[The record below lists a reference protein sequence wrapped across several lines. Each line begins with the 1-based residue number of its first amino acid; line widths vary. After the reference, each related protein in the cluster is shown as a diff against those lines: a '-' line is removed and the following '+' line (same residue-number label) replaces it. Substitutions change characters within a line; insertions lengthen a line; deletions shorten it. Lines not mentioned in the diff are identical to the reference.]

1 MRPTGWSFAALLVFA
16 LPALGQGP
24 PPPPPASTDPAA
36 STEVDPGADLAVHV
50 DATLGYA
57 GRVPDD
63 GFVPVIVD
71 LVDRGAPVT
80 ASVVLRA
87 SEGGAV
93 LLRLGPVDLDGTA
106 PRRLTGVVP
115 ARPIVESGGLHVDA
129 LDPEGR
135 LVGSAVVYPDATQG
149 RVLVALD
156 RRGATPSDLSSLRT
170 SVATQGN
177 AGAEVRWYTAVLS
190 RVEDLPAHPLAWSAA
205 GAVLLGDLDVKD
217 WPDGA
222 ARALAAWVVRGGDL
236 IVSVGPRASALKR
249 SALGKHLGEALDALP
264 DASAPRD
271 VNLAPLLASLAP
283 ATDGDQGAAFATAAE
298 LLEGDEVALE
308 SDGRAFAV
316 RRRHGL
322 GRVTLV
328 SADLWSP
335 PLLHHPATARL
346 LEQLLVDGT
355 QHSPRAREV
364 FGELAEVR
372 QPARV
377 GPAFAVLIIY
387 ALVAGPGVYFV
398 LRQRRRGIL
407 LWLAIPLIT
416 LACTALVPLY
426 RIVLRDAEST
436 LVGVRLVEGRAGRA
450 TAVESTDALLFSGS
464 LDPKTL
470 RYVGQDAVAYGV
482 IPPRRSRRG
491 GEPDLGGVLGGGAD
505 EASFGLPI
513 ALWGARY
520 VAFEATARAPV
531 VKGGVELVYDKLG
544 PDAPEPGA
552 RLRATWEGPTLE
564 AALLIYPA
572 AAGPVVHA
580 LGDVRSHEQLDVELK
595 NGGKGP
601 VGTDLPGVILQR
613 LIDARYAP
621 LCERERRAF
630 LLGQVDER
638 SPLSAAPNVR
648 VRAFA
653 TLYAVEIDVGYRA
666 GIPFGAATALRTAAT
681 SVAAV
686 DSGLVERVLTTR
698 LRLPPSL
705 ESGPRTPAMA
715 RARVTSSRSR
725 GVGRL
730 SVEVLEHATGTWRTL
745 LPIPDDADEQEGV
758 GRRIELDL
766 QRPAEVVDAR
776 GTVVFRQRIKRPRA
790 DVDEPYAATIE
801 VAVGWE
807 R

>member
-1 MRPTGWSFAALLVFA
+1 MTRAALLLTLVCA
-16 LPALGQGP
+16 LPALAQQGGP
-24 PPPPPASTDPAA
+24 PGPTTDPAA
-36 STEVDPGADLAVHV
+36 ATEPDPGADLAVHV

-71 LVDRGAPVT
+71 LVDRGAAVT

-170 SVATQGN
+170 SVQVQGS
-177 AGAEVRWYTAVLS
+177 AGSEVRWYTAVVS

-222 ARALAAWVVRGGDL
+222 ARALAAWVARGGDL

-249 SALGKHLGEALDALP
+249 SALGKHLAEALEPLP
-264 DASAPRD
+264 DAPAPRD
-271 VNLAPLLASLAP
+271 VNLGPLLTSLAP
-283 ATDGDQGAAFATAAE
+283 AADGDQGAALATAAE
-298 LLEGDEVALE
+298 LLEGDEVAIE
-308 SDGRAFAV
+308 SDGRRVAV

-322 GRVTLV
+322 GRVTFV
-328 SADLWSP
+328 APDLWAP

-407 LWLAIPLIT
+407 LWLAIPLLT
-416 LACTALVPLY
+416 LLCTALVPLY

-470 RYVGQDAVAYGV
+470 RYVGEDAVAYGV

-505 EASFGLPI
+505 EVSFGLPV

-544 PDAPEPGA
+544 PDAPDPGA
-552 RLRATWEGPTLE
+552 HLRATWEGPTLE
-564 AALLIYPA
+564 DALVLYPA
-572 AAGPVVHA
+572 PGGPVVHA
-580 LGDVRSHEQLDVELK
+580 LGDVRPHEQLDVDLAG
-595 NGGKGP
+595 GGKGP
-601 VGTDLPGVILQR
+601 TGTDLPGVILQR
-613 LIDARYAP
+613 LIDARFGP
-621 LCERERRAF
+621 LCERERRAY
-630 LLGQVDER
+630 LLGQVEER

-653 TLYAVEIDVGYRA
+653 TLYAVELDVGYRA
-666 GIPFGAATALRTAAT
+666 GVPFGAATALRTAANAS

-686 DSGLVERVLTTR
+686 ESGLVERLLTTR

-705 ESGPRTPAMA
+705 EARTRTAAQA

-730 SVEVLEHATGTWRTL
+730 SVEVLEHATGAWRAI
-745 LPIPDDADEQEGV
+745 LPVPDDADEQEGV
-758 GRRIELDL
+758 GRRIELEL
-766 QRPAEVVDAR
+766 ERPSELIDAR
-776 GTVVFRQRIKRPRA
+776 GTLVFRQRIRRPRQ

-807 R
+807 P